1 MMIRILTATM
11 FCLIVSFQACA
22 GFDIFKVLTPDDPQ
36 EKYVTAYPL
45 EVTDTTL
52 TSSDEGSESSV
63 VNDED
68 SNDKDINQIKVIG
81 NESVEKNGNGFI
93 NTTNRLPEL
102 IRDVKIYLTD
112 AIISDV
118 HSDTF
123 EVLYNLDRIFDLLAE
138 ADQLGEMTEDDQ
150 IELDRFEQSLIEIYS
165 NRLTTLQTLEVPFT
179 AEQLRREI
187 TSVIEPFEIEMGNS
201 KFTVVDDRDGHIPLV
216 RNHKVDQFINF
227 FQTKGRKQFVIWLE
241 REAIYGTLIREILAE
256 KSLPE
261 ELIYLAMIE
270 SGLNPK
276 AYSRANA
283 VGMWQFV
290 YSTGKIYDLDRT
302 WYVDERRDII
312 KATNAACSYLTD
324 LIEEFDNW
332 YLALAAY
339 NSGEGRVQRA
349 ARFHHTTD
357 FWQLHSLPRETRNYL
372 PYFLAAAIIGQNP
385 EDYGFEKLSST
396 PIKYDF
402 VELEKSADLSVLAR
416 SANISVKKLREY
428 NPELRQSATPNNGVY
443 QLKLP
448 MGSGAAFE
456 LNFNAIPEEQRFA
469 PQYVR
474 HRIRRGESLWTIAKK
489 YRVSIHDLASVNKIR
504 NRHKIKIG
512 QVLTIPVRG
521 QFASSSS
528 SRGPDGQTKIIYT
541 VRRGDTL
548 GHIAENY
555 NTLARNI
562 RSWNG
567 LKFGA
572 FIYPGQKLVLWVK
585 KG

>member
-1 MMIRILTATM
+1 
-11 FCLIVSFQACA
+11 
-22 GFDIFKVLTPDDPQ
+22 
-36 EKYVTAYPL
+36 
-45 EVTDTTL
+45 
-52 TSSDEGSESSV
+52 
-63 VNDED
+63 
-68 SNDKDINQIKVIG
+68 
-81 NESVEKNGNGFI
+81 
-93 NTTNRLPEL
+93 
-102 IRDVKIYLTD
+102 
-112 AIISDV
+112 
-118 HSDTF
+118 
-123 EVLYNLDRIFDLLAE
+123 
-138 ADQLGEMTEDDQ
+138 
-150 IELDRFEQSLIEIYS
+150 
-165 NRLTTLQTLEVPFT
+165 
-179 AEQLRREI
+179 
-187 TSVIEPFEIEMGNS
+187 
-201 KFTVVDDRDGHIPLV
+201 
-216 RNHKVDQFINF
+216 
-227 FQTKGRKQFVIWLE
+227 
-241 REAIYGTLIREILAE
+241 
-256 KSLPE
+256 
-261 ELIYLAMIE
+261 MIE

-290 YSTGKIYDLDRT
+290 YSTGKIYNLDRT

-312 KATNAACSYLTD
+312 KATYAACSYLTN
-324 LIEEFDNW
+324 LFEEFDNW

-349 ARFHHTTD
+349 ARFHNTTD

-385 EDYGFEKLSST
+385 EEYGFENLPST

-416 SANISVKKLREY
+416 SANLSVKTLREY

-448 MGSGAAFE
+448 MGSGAVFE

-521 QFASSSS
+521 QFTSSSS
-528 SRGPDGQTKIIYT
+528 SRGPAGQTKIIYT

>member
-1 MMIRILTATM
+1 MIRLLTAMM

-22 GFDIFKVLTPDDPQ
+22 SFDFIKALIPDDPQ
-36 EKYVTAYPL
+36 EKNVLANPV
-45 EVTDTTL
+45 EIADTTL
-52 TSSDEGSESSV
+52 TQV
-63 VNDED
+63 DED
-68 SNDKDINQIKVIG
+68 FNTNGTNGETVNYQDTNQVKVNR
-81 NESVEKNGNGFI
+81 NELVESNGNGFI
-93 NTTNRLPEL
+93 STTNRLPEL
-102 IRDVKIYLTD
+102 IRDVKIHLTE

-123 EVLYNLDRIFDLLAE
+123 EVLYNLDRVFDLLAE
-138 ADQLGEMTEDDQ
+138 ADQLGEMTENDQ
-150 IELDRFEQSLIEIYS
+150 IELERFEQSLIEIYS
-165 NRLTTLQTLEVPFT
+165 NRLSTLQASEVPFT
-179 AEQLRREI
+179 AEQLRREV

-201 KFTVVDDRDGHIPLV
+201 KFIVVDDRDGHIPLV
-216 RNHKVDQFINF
+216 RNNKVDQFINF

-241 REAIYGTLIREILAE
+241 RKAIYGDLIREILVE
-256 KSLPE
+256 QSLPE

-290 YSTGKIYDLDRT
+290 YSTGKLYDLDRN

-312 KATNAACSYLTD
+312 KATYAACSYLSD

-349 ARFHHTTD
+349 ARFHQTTD

-385 EDYGFEKLSST
+385 AEYGFEDLPDT

-416 SANISVKKLREY
+416 SANISVKILREY
-428 NPELRQSATPNNGVY
+428 NPELRQSATPNNGIY

-448 MGSGAAFE
+448 AGSGADFE
-456 LNFNAIPEEQRFA
+456 KNFNAIPKDQRFA

-474 HRIRRGESLWTIAKK
+474 HRVRRGESLWTIAKK

-521 QFASSSS
+521 QLASSTSS
-528 SRGPDGQTKIIYT
+528 GGPSGHTKIIYT

-572 FIYPGQKLVLWVK
+572 FIHPGQKLVLWVK
-585 KG
+585 EG

>member
-1 MMIRILTATM
+1 MMIRILTASM
-11 FCLIVSFQACA
+11 FCLTVPFQACTGLDFLKA
-22 GFDIFKVLTPDDPQ
+22 LIPDDPQ
-36 EKYVTAYPL
+36 EKYVAAHPR
-45 EVTDTTL
+45 EITDTTF
-52 TSSDEGSESSV
+52 TSVE
-63 VNDED
+63 ND
-68 SNDKDINQIKVIG
+68 SNSIVVD
-81 NESVEKNGNGFI
+81 NESFNNKDLNRIKEDGNGSVESNGNGFI
-93 NTTNRLPEL
+93 STTNRLPEL
-102 IRDVKIYLTD
+102 IRDIKIYLTE
-112 AIISDV
+112 AIIADV

-123 EVLYNLDRIFDLLAE
+123 EVLYNLDRVFDLLAE

-150 IELDRFEQSLIEIYS
+150 FEIERFEQSLVEIYS
-165 NRLTTLQTLEVPFT
+165 NRLSTLQASEVPFT
-179 AEQLRREI
+179 AEQFRREI

-201 KFTVVDDRDGHIPLV
+201 KYTVVDDRDGHIPLI
-216 RNHKVDQFINF
+216 RNQKVDQFINF

-241 REAIYGTLIREILAE
+241 REATYGNLIREILTE
-256 KSLPE
+256 QSLPE

-312 KATNAACSYLTD
+312 KATYAACSYLTD
-324 LIEEFDNW
+324 LINEFDNW

-349 ARFHHTTD
+349 ARFHQTTD

-385 EDYGFEKLSST
+385 EEYGFEELPNT

-416 SANISVKKLREY
+416 SANISIKTLREY

-448 MGSGAAFE
+448 MGSRAVFE
-456 LNFNAIPEEQRFA
+456 SNFNAIPKDQRFA

-474 HRIRRGESLWTIAKK
+474 HRVRRGESLWIIAKK

-521 QFASSSS
+521 QLASSSGS
-528 SRGPDGQTKIIYT
+528 AGPTGKSKIIYT

-567 LKFGA
+567 LKFGV
-572 FIYPGQKLVLWVK
+572 FIHPGQKLVLWVK
-585 KG
+585 EG